1 MHIVTSTDILLPRAE
16 DMGAWSVIACDQFT
30 SEPEYWAAAEAR
42 AAEKPSTLSLML
54 PEAWLHTARAD
65 GADGRIADTMRRYLA
80 EGVFQT
86 VPDSFIYV
94 ERTLSDGRVRRGLVA
109 ALDLEQCD
117 FTGTQRAS
125 VRSTEGTVEE
135 RLPPR
140 VNIRRGAPLEMPHT
154 LLLMDDRTDSVL
166 SLAEKAKDTLEK
178 VYDFDLMLGGGHIAG
193 WRVSGETKAAVQSAL
208 DALDNAALQR
218 EKYGDAAEN
227 GKLTFAANG
236 AVPGALNN
244 QFSLDERDGYLR
256 MATTEQT
263 YSYSVYRDEK
273 HDFENTKADEDGM
286 QTRNDVYVLDASLKT
301 VGSVTGLAEGEQ
313 VFSARFDGDYG
324 YLCTYRQTDPVFAVD
339 LTEPTNPKVVGEL
352 KLSGYSDYLHI
363 WSDGLL
369 FGLGMEMQLVGAN
382 TTVDGM
388 KLVMIDTSD
397 PAKLHDLHTQAIDAD
412 YSEAL
417 NNHKAILVD
426 SGKDIIAFPAE
437 NSYLVYGYSADDG
450 FTLRKEISVSQW
462 DGNNRGLYIGDYFY
476 VVGSD
481 QINVLDLNTLENAAQ
496 AIIPRG

>member
-54 PEAWLHTARAD
+54 PEAWLYTARAD

-94 ERTLSDGRVRRGLVA
+94 ERTLSDGRIRRGLVA
-109 ALDLEQCD
+109 ALDLEQYD
-117 FTGTQRAS
+117 FTGTQHTS

-166 SLAEKAKDTLEK
+166 SLAEKAKDALEK

-193 WRVSGETKAAVQSAL
+193 WRVSGETKTAVQSAL

-227 GKLTFAANG
+227 GKLTFAVGDGNHSLAAAKRFWEEKRETLPENERETDPARFALVEIENIHEPSLDFEPIHRVIFDTDTSAFAAEFTAHRTDWEAKDKTLGERVAAAESFCRAYIAAHGGYIDYIHGDDTARSLGEKPNCAAVLLLPVEKSGLFLSVLKNG
-236 AVPGALNN
+236 ALPKKS
-244 QFSLDERDGYLR
+244 FSMGNARDKRYYL
-256 MATTEQT
+256 E
-263 YSYSVYRDEK
+263 
-273 HDFENTKADEDGM
+273 
-286 QTRNDVYVLDASLKT
+286 
-301 VGSVTGLAEGEQ
+301 
-313 VFSARFDGDYG
+313 
-324 YLCTYRQTDPVFAVD
+324 C
-339 LTEPTNPKVVGEL
+339 
-352 KLSGYSDYLHI
+352 
-363 WSDGLL
+363 
-369 FGLGMEMQLVGAN
+369 
-382 TTVDGM
+382 
-388 KLVMIDTSD
+388 
-397 PAKLHDLHTQAIDAD
+397 
-412 YSEAL
+412 
-417 NNHKAILVD
+417 
-426 SGKDIIAFPAE
+426 
-437 NSYLVYGYSADDG
+437 
-450 FTLRKEISVSQW
+450 RKI
-462 DGNNRGLYIGDYFY
+462 R
-476 VVGSD
+476 
-481 QINVLDLNTLENAAQ
+481 
-496 AIIPRG
+496 

>member
-1 MHIVTSTDILLPRAE
+1 MHIVTSTDILLPCAE

-109 ALDLEQCD
+109 ALDLEQYD

-140 VNIRRGAPLEMPHT
+140 VNIRRSAPLEMPHT

-218 EKYGDAAEN
+218 EKYGVAAEN
-227 GKLTFAANG
+227 GKLTFAVGDGNHSLAAAKRFWEEKRETLPESERLADPARFALVEIENIHEPSLDFEPIHRVIFDTDTSAFAAEFTAHRTEWEAEDKTLGERVAAAESFCRAYIAAHGGYIDYIHGDDTARSLGEKPNCAAVLLPPVEKSGLFVSVLKNG
-236 AVPGALNN
+236 ALPKKS
-244 QFSLDERDGYLR
+244 FSMGNARDKRYYL
-256 MATTEQT
+256 E
-263 YSYSVYRDEK
+263 
-273 HDFENTKADEDGM
+273 
-286 QTRNDVYVLDASLKT
+286 
-301 VGSVTGLAEGEQ
+301 
-313 VFSARFDGDYG
+313 
-324 YLCTYRQTDPVFAVD
+324 C
-339 LTEPTNPKVVGEL
+339 
-352 KLSGYSDYLHI
+352 
-363 WSDGLL
+363 
-369 FGLGMEMQLVGAN
+369 
-382 TTVDGM
+382 
-388 KLVMIDTSD
+388 
-397 PAKLHDLHTQAIDAD
+397 
-412 YSEAL
+412 
-417 NNHKAILVD
+417 
-426 SGKDIIAFPAE
+426 
-437 NSYLVYGYSADDG
+437 
-450 FTLRKEISVSQW
+450 RKI
-462 DGNNRGLYIGDYFY
+462 R
-476 VVGSD
+476 
-481 QINVLDLNTLENAAQ
+481 
-496 AIIPRG
+496 

>member
-109 ALDLEQCD
+109 ALDLEQYD
-117 FTGTQRAS
+117 FTGTQRTS

-140 VNIRRGAPLEMPHT
+140 VNIRRSAPLEMPHT

-193 WRVSGETKAAVQSAL
+193 WRVSGETKA
-208 DALDNAALQR
+208 
-218 EKYGDAAEN
+218 EN
-227 GKLTFAANG
+227 GKLTFAVGDGNHSLAAAKRFWEEKRETLPENERETDPARFALVEIENIHEPPLDFEPIHRVIFDTDTSAFAAEFTAHRTEWEAEDKTLGERVAAAESFCRAYIAAHGGYIDYIHGDDTARSFGEKPNCVAVLLPPVEKSGLFLSVLKNG
-236 AVPGALNN
+236 ALPKKS
-244 QFSLDERDGYLR
+244 FSMGNARDKRYYL
-256 MATTEQT
+256 E
-263 YSYSVYRDEK
+263 
-273 HDFENTKADEDGM
+273 
-286 QTRNDVYVLDASLKT
+286 
-301 VGSVTGLAEGEQ
+301 
-313 VFSARFDGDYG
+313 
-324 YLCTYRQTDPVFAVD
+324 C
-339 LTEPTNPKVVGEL
+339 
-352 KLSGYSDYLHI
+352 
-363 WSDGLL
+363 
-369 FGLGMEMQLVGAN
+369 
-382 TTVDGM
+382 
-388 KLVMIDTSD
+388 
-397 PAKLHDLHTQAIDAD
+397 
-412 YSEAL
+412 
-417 NNHKAILVD
+417 
-426 SGKDIIAFPAE
+426 
-437 NSYLVYGYSADDG
+437 
-450 FTLRKEISVSQW
+450 RKI
-462 DGNNRGLYIGDYFY
+462 R
-476 VVGSD
+476 
-481 QINVLDLNTLENAAQ
+481 
-496 AIIPRG
+496 

>member
-54 PEAWLHTARAD
+54 PEAWLHTERAD

-109 ALDLEQCD
+109 ALDLEQYD
-117 FTGTQRAS
+117 FTGTQRTS

-140 VNIRRGAPLEMPHT
+140 VNIRRSAPLEMPHT

-227 GKLTFAANG
+227 GKLTFAVGDGNHSLAAAKRFWEEKRETLPENERETDPARFALVEIENIHEPSLDFEPIHRVIFDTDTTAFAAEFTAHRTEWEAEDKTLGERVAAAESFCRAYIAAHGGYIDYIHGDDTARSLGEKPNCAAVLLPPVEKRGLFLSVLKNG
-236 AVPGALNN
+236 ALPKKS
-244 QFSLDERDGYLR
+244 FSMGNARDKRYYL
-256 MATTEQT
+256 E
-263 YSYSVYRDEK
+263 
-273 HDFENTKADEDGM
+273 
-286 QTRNDVYVLDASLKT
+286 
-301 VGSVTGLAEGEQ
+301 
-313 VFSARFDGDYG
+313 
-324 YLCTYRQTDPVFAVD
+324 C
-339 LTEPTNPKVVGEL
+339 
-352 KLSGYSDYLHI
+352 
-363 WSDGLL
+363 
-369 FGLGMEMQLVGAN
+369 
-382 TTVDGM
+382 
-388 KLVMIDTSD
+388 
-397 PAKLHDLHTQAIDAD
+397 
-412 YSEAL
+412 
-417 NNHKAILVD
+417 
-426 SGKDIIAFPAE
+426 
-437 NSYLVYGYSADDG
+437 
-450 FTLRKEISVSQW
+450 RKI
-462 DGNNRGLYIGDYFY
+462 R
-476 VVGSD
+476 
-481 QINVLDLNTLENAAQ
+481 
-496 AIIPRG
+496 

>member
-1 MHIVTSTDILLPRAE
+1 MHIVTNTDILLPCAE

-54 PEAWLHTARAD
+54 PEVWLHTARAD

-94 ERTLSDGRVRRGLVA
+94 ERTLSDRRVRRGLVA
-109 ALDLEQCD
+109 ALDLEQYD
-117 FTGTQRAS
+117 FTGTQRTS

-140 VNIRRGAPLEMPHT
+140 VNIRRSAPLEMPHT

-227 GKLTFAANG
+227 GKLTFAVGDGNHSLAAAKRFWEEKRETLPENERETDPARFALVEIENIHEPSLDFEPIHRVIFDTDTSAFAAEFTAHRTEWEAKEKTLGERVAAAESFCRAYIAAHGGYIDYIHGDDTARSLGEKPNCAAVLLPPVEKSGLFLSVLKNG
-236 AVPGALNN
+236 ALPKKS
-244 QFSLDERDGYLR
+244 FSMGNARDKRYYL
-256 MATTEQT
+256 E
-263 YSYSVYRDEK
+263 
-273 HDFENTKADEDGM
+273 
-286 QTRNDVYVLDASLKT
+286 
-301 VGSVTGLAEGEQ
+301 
-313 VFSARFDGDYG
+313 
-324 YLCTYRQTDPVFAVD
+324 C
-339 LTEPTNPKVVGEL
+339 
-352 KLSGYSDYLHI
+352 
-363 WSDGLL
+363 
-369 FGLGMEMQLVGAN
+369 
-382 TTVDGM
+382 
-388 KLVMIDTSD
+388 
-397 PAKLHDLHTQAIDAD
+397 
-412 YSEAL
+412 
-417 NNHKAILVD
+417 
-426 SGKDIIAFPAE
+426 
-437 NSYLVYGYSADDG
+437 
-450 FTLRKEISVSQW
+450 RKI
-462 DGNNRGLYIGDYFY
+462 R
-476 VVGSD
+476 
-481 QINVLDLNTLENAAQ
+481 
-496 AIIPRG
+496 

>member
-109 ALDLEQCD
+109 ALDLEQYD

-227 GKLTFAANG
+227 GKLTFAVGDGNHSLAAAKRFWEEKRETLPESERLADPARFALVEIENIHEPSLDFEPIHRVIFDTDTSAFAAEFTAHWTEWEAEDKTLGERVAAAESFCRAYIAAHGGYIDYIHGDDTARSLGEKPNCAAVLLPPVEKSGLFLSVLKNG
-236 AVPGALNN
+236 ALPKKS
-244 QFSLDERDGYLR
+244 FSMGNARDKRYYL
-256 MATTEQT
+256 E
-263 YSYSVYRDEK
+263 
-273 HDFENTKADEDGM
+273 
-286 QTRNDVYVLDASLKT
+286 
-301 VGSVTGLAEGEQ
+301 
-313 VFSARFDGDYG
+313 
-324 YLCTYRQTDPVFAVD
+324 C
-339 LTEPTNPKVVGEL
+339 
-352 KLSGYSDYLHI
+352 
-363 WSDGLL
+363 
-369 FGLGMEMQLVGAN
+369 
-382 TTVDGM
+382 
-388 KLVMIDTSD
+388 
-397 PAKLHDLHTQAIDAD
+397 
-412 YSEAL
+412 
-417 NNHKAILVD
+417 
-426 SGKDIIAFPAE
+426 
-437 NSYLVYGYSADDG
+437 
-450 FTLRKEISVSQW
+450 RKI
-462 DGNNRGLYIGDYFY
+462 R
-476 VVGSD
+476 
-481 QINVLDLNTLENAAQ
+481 
-496 AIIPRG
+496 